1 MNVGKRMSSPV
12 LSASPDLS
20 VPDALA
26 MMTKEKIRHMP
37 VIEKGKLV
45 GIVTKSDLLNASPSK
60 ATSLSVWEI
69 NYLINKIKVCDV
81 MTKKVLTTTE
91 DSTIEE
97 AARVMSDHKISC
109 LPVMRGKEVVGIITE
124 TNLFKIF
131 LELLGARQKGVRI
144 SAEMT
149 NKPGELAHLSQ
160 AIYKAG
166 GNIIALGT
174 FAGETATTTSITIKV
189 AGITEKALK
198 KLVEPLVRKLLDIRT
213 S

>member
-12 LSASPDLS
+12 LSVSPDLS

-45 GIVTKSDLLNASPSK
+45 GIVTKNDLLNASPSK
-60 ATSLSVWEI
+60 ATSLSIWEI

-91 DSTIEE
+91 DATIEE
-97 AARVMSDHKISC
+97 AARVMSDRQISC
-109 LPVMRGKEVVGIITE
+109 LPVMRGKDVVGIITE

-144 SAEMT
+144 SAELP

-189 AGITEKALK
+189 AGITEKVLK